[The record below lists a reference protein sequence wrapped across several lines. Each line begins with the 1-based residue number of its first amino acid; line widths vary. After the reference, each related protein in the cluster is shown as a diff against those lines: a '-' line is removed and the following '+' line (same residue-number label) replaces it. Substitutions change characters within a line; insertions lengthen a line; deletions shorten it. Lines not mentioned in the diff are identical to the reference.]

1 MIAIVSS
8 SHYPDDERIYQKQI
22 CSLLEAG
29 KKVVYYTKSLGK
41 NNLSNENLIHI
52 NFDIN
57 LSIKVFIKKVFD
69 DLLIRKFVYQ
79 IQIHETELLPLLKSI
94 KKIKSN
100 IFTIYDVHED
110 MNALYRTFSNRI
122 FIIKELAILKR
133 NFYERKNLKF
143 VDQIILANPPIQKMN
158 YEKLNIPILVLENY
172 VEKKY
177 IKKEPKIHKKANLI
191 YHGHLGPER
200 GIEDLV
206 LAMHETVKKY
216 STTKLIL
223 LGSFRLKNFEN
234 KIKELITN
242 LSLDKNIKIINQ
254 VSYKSVWEILRK
266 NSIGII
272 PFRKNP
278 LTENCTPTK
287 LFEMMAS
294 YHHIVATDLP
304 PVRYFVNDSIYWAEP
319 DNVNSLKNAIISS
332 IKSLED
338 NSKIKKNIK
347 LIKNQYNWD
356 LIKNN
361 YIKLFL

>member
-22 CSLLEAG
+22 CSLLEEG
-29 KKVVYYTKSLGK
+29 RKIVYYTKSLNK
-41 NNLSNENLIHI
+41 INLSKHNLIHI

-57 LSIKVFIKKVFD
+57 FSIKVFIKEVFE
-69 DLLIRKFVYQ
+69 DLLKRKPIYHL
-79 IQIHETELLPLLKSI
+79 QIHETELLPLLGI
-94 KKIKSN
+94 VKKELNN
-100 IFTIYDVHED
+100 IFTIYDVHEN

-133 NFYERKNLKF
+133 TFYEKKNLKF
-143 VDQIILANPPIQKMN
+143 VDQIILANPPIKKIN
-158 YEKLNIPILVLENY
+158 YETLNIPILVLENY

-177 IKKEPKIHKKANLI
+177 IKKKPKTHKKANLI

-206 LAMHETVKKY
+206 LAMSETVKKY

-223 LGSFRLKNFEN
+223 LGSFRTENFEN
-234 KIKELITN
+234 KIKELIKALGLN
-242 LSLDKNIKIINQ
+242 KNIKIINQ
-254 VSYKSVWEILRK
+254 VSYESVWEILRK
-266 NSIGII
+266 SSIGII

-294 YHHIVATDLP
+294 YHHIIATDLP
-304 PVRYFVNDSIYWAEP
+304 PIRHFVNDSIFWAEP

-332 IKSLED
+332 IDFLED
-338 NSKIKKNIK
+338 NSKIKKNIN
-347 LIKNQYNWD
+347 LIKNRYNWD
-356 LIKNN
+356 LIKNQ